1 MWSVYSKN
9 SKATAGISKKSGSL
23 VFENRGAVRLRF
35 SAEELLPFLDYLVA
49 TGHDIQDLEPVTDEW
64 VLDNLI

>member
-35 SAEELLPFLDYLVA
+35 DEDKLLPFLDYLVA